1 MREVYNL
8 IRVDKIKSYGL
19 FLLSLYIMGLVISLV
34 TQAHL
39 GTTSITSPSYV
50 LSLSFPLSFGL
61 LTMFLNFLFV
71 ILQIIILRK
80 DFPKLQYLQ
89 LIIGPILGLA
99 IDFWSYIILL
109 FEQPAYWLKMLMV
122 IMGCAVIAFSTVLQL
137 KARVVNN
144 PAEGIVKAI
153 SSKTGKNFGMIKLY
167 FDITLVCIAMIISL
181 ITLNN
186 IYGVREGTIISAL
199 IIGPFIKKIQQYIH

>member
-19 FLLSLYIMGLVISLV
+19 FLLSLYIMGLGISLV

>member
-1 MREVYNL
+1 M

-19 FLLSLYIMGLVISLV
+19 FLLSLYIMGLGISLV